1 MNPNTFLGTED
12 RAARQN
18 TGHPDCWNFRQ
29 IMSNCN
35 IQDKTT
41 LKKCLLFI

>member
-18 TGHPDCWNFRQ
+18 AGHPNCLNFRQ

-35 IQDKTT
+35 IRDKTT